1 MGQVVIMPIP
11 RLLGCKRSKVNFNFQ
26 YDQYVHL
33 HRAKHDV
40 NGHIELALIL

>member
-11 RLLGCKRSKVNFNFQ
+11 MLLGRKRSKVNFNFQ
-26 YDQYVHL
+26 YDHL